1 MTPARA
7 ALIRESWAAVEPIA
21 DDAARLFYGRLFEV
35 DPGIAQL
42 FHHADMDKQRMVLM
56 QTLSVVV
63 DNVDRLDRLMPEVEA
78 LGRRHAGYGAAP
90 EYFPIVG
97 SALLWTLEQGLGDA
111 FTDETAHAW
120 ADAYRRLS
128 SSMIEAARQ
137 AQARAAL
144 PRRRRW
150 RGPAPLPLGLATG
163 SVST

>member
-21 DDAARLFYGRLFEV
+21 DAAARLFYTRLFEV
-35 DPGIAQL
+35 DPRIAQL
-42 FHHADMDKQRMVLM
+42 FQHADMDKQRLVLM

-63 DNVDRLDRLMPEVEA
+63 DNVDRLDSLMPEVEA

-90 EYFPIVG
+90 EHFPIVG
-97 SALLWTLEQGLGDA
+97 SALLWTLEKGLGNA
-111 FTDETAHAW
+111 FTDETAYAW

-128 SSMIEAARQ
+128 SSMIEAARK
-137 AQARAAL
+137 AETRAAL

>member
-7 ALIRESWAAVEPIA
+7 DLIRASWAAVEPMA
-21 DDAARLFYGRLFEV
+21 DVAARLFYARLFEV
-35 DPGIAQL
+35 DPRIAQL
-42 FHHADMDKQRMVLM
+42 FHHADMEKQRLVLM

-63 DNVDRLDRLMPEVEA
+63 GNVDRLDNLMPEVEA

-97 SALLWTLEQGLGDA
+97 TTLLWTLEQGLGHA
-111 FTDETAHAW
+111 FTDEVAYAW

-128 SSMIEAARQ
+128 SSMIEAAR
-137 AQARAAL
+137 RAEVRSAS